1 MAHLLHLWRRCAAL
15 ALALSLCQK
24 AHIARSF
31 ALCAPNKPPLISVSS
46 LSLSAAGLLSLLSAV
61 ACSTWLLMQREVAL
75 LATML
80 LLATCYALVSNA
92 VRIFKKF
99 ELKEGE
105 VVRFSDFL
113 RALPKAVEAADEDYD
128 EEEMTDPQKPVM

>member
-1 MAHLLHLWRRCAAL
+1 MSKR
-15 ALALSLCQK
+15 
-24 AHIARSF
+24 
-31 ALCAPNKPPLISVSS
+31 
-46 LSLSAAGLLSLLSAV
+46 
-61 ACSTWLLMQREVAL
+61 
-75 LATML
+75 
-80 LLATCYALVSNA
+80 SNA